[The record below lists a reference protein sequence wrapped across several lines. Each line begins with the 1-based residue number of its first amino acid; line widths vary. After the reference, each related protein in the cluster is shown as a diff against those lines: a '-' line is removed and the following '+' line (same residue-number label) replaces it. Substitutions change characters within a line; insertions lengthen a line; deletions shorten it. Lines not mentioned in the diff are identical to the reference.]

1 MPLEHGDR
9 WRFPRD
15 FQDKCSRGLL
25 GAWGLGVWAEP
36 RHYGVTWRGM
46 VTWRGRF
53 GVRPVTLG
61 ARHVNDDSLGLVID
75 GLGFEDDGTVR
86 VEELVGDVSEDGG
99 AAGGD
104 ASFGDEGEEA
114 GEELADVRA
123 GVEPGEFGEE
133 VSGEVCRVVL
143 WRLGCS
149 DQGGV
154 AETEVRAG
162 VENGETAAGT
172 VGGEMAAAGRL
183 DGTSITGFGSHC
195 CSFLGTG
202 GYTLRGDE
210 KSA

>member
-1 MPLEHGDR
+1 
-9 WRFPRD
+9 
-15 FQDKCSRGLL
+15 
-25 GAWGLGVWAEP
+25 
-36 RHYGVTWRGM
+36 VTWRS
-46 VTWRGRF
+46 RF
-53 GVRPVTLG
+53 GVGPVTLG
-61 ARHVNDDSLGLVID
+61 ARHVKDDSLGLVID
-75 GLGFEDDGTVR
+75 GLGFEDDGAVGM
-86 VEELVGDVSEDGG
+86 EELVGDIGQDGG

-104 ASFGDEGEEA
+104 TALGDESKEA

-123 GVEPGEFGEE
+123 GGELGEFGEK
-133 VSGEVCRVVL
+133 VGGEVFRVVL
-143 WRLGCS
+143 WLLSGG